1 MPRMSAKERREELI
15 EAAIRVMVREGVT
28 KATTRAIVAE
38 AGMTLGVFHYC
49 FTSRE
54 ELLQEVTRRITDR
67 SVVAAREAFAHERD
81 IGASITK
88 SLHAFWENV
97 ELHPGEQLIGYE
109 LAQYALRQEGLQEL
123 AQRQY
128 AHYLEVHAELLEEA
142 ADAAD
147 IEWTVPIPVLARYL
161 NSVLDGLT
169 SCWLGDRDSAC
180 SQEVL
185 RLTGE
190 HLMGLTR
197 ERKPSTD

>member
-1 MPRMSAKERREELI
+1 MSAKERREELI

-54 ELLQEVTRRITDR
+54 ELLQEVTRLITDR
-67 SVVAAREAFAHERD
+67 TVVAARAAFAHERD

-88 SLHAFWENV
+88 SLRAFWKYV
-97 ELHPGEQLIGYE
+97 ELHPGEQLVGYE
-109 LAQYALRQEGLQEL
+109 LAQYALRQEGLREL

-128 AHYLEVHAELLEEA
+128 AHYLEVHTELLEEA
-142 ADAAD
+142 AEAAD
-147 IEWTVPIPVLARYL
+147 VEWTVPIPVLARYL

-169 SCWLGDRDSAC
+169 SCWLADRDSAG

-190 HLMGLTR
+190 HLLGLTR
-197 ERKPSTD
+197 KRKPSTD